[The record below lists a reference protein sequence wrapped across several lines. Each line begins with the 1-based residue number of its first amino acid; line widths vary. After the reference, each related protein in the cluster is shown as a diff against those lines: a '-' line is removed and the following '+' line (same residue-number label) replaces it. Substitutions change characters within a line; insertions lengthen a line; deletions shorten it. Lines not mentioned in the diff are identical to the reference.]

1 MTAPIPAPKPISWA
15 EEAAL
20 AIASA
25 SAMAVVSVVTRWLA
39 NIQAGKPDLPAAE
52 VAAALAQQLH
62 IANEIAYTIG
72 DRAMADIATEH
83 AGFPITELGL
93 TPPDD
98 EEARLALAV
107 DTIFSA
113 DQEALVQRMERL
125 AGAEPLT
132 ATRRSLQ
139 EAMKRR
145 GVESWRRVVMPE
157 ACESC
162 ASRVGE
168 IRSIDVMFG
177 DHPSC
182 RCTLAPVISTGWGD
196 EVKQRQLQ
204 LRLVA
209 PSGARFSSGLA
220 FDSIE
225 KGPSA

>member
-1 MTAPIPAPKPISWA
+1 VTSPIPAPKPISWA

-20 AIASA
+20 LLATKAA
-25 SAMAVVSVVTRWLA
+25 AVIVHLVSSWLE
-39 NIQAGKPDLPAAE
+39 NIKAGKPEIDAAQL
-52 VAAALAQQLH
+52 AAALAQHLH
-62 IANEIAYTIG
+62 TVNALAYQIG
-72 DRAMADIATEH
+72 DFAMADLASEA
-83 AGFPITELGL
+83 AGIPITELGL

-196 EVKQRQLQ
+196 EVKQRQLR
-204 LRLVA
+204 LRVVA

-220 FDSIE
+220 FESIE